1 MFLGL
6 KPIMLCDSS
15 YVIKKKTGDGR
26 KKHFGDNTDVLS
38 QKYLD
43 LTFPFPFQLVRTE
56 QILVQL
62 QTSLTVYF
70 RVIFYTTESTHTIKY
85 TV

>member
-43 LTFPFPFQLVRTE
+43 LTFPFPFQLVRIE